1 MKLHIEDFD
10 YPFDPSLIAQ
20 YPLSKRDQSRLLVLD
35 RKTGA
40 IGHRRFFD
48 LSEYLKKGDVL
59 VLNNTRVFPC
69 RLIGKKDKTGG
80 RVELLLIKKLHGDT
94 WEVMAEGR
102 LREGTKVLLSPSSW
116 CEIVEKNA
124 SHVVAE
130 FHYLGDWETL
140 LSEIGNVPIPPY
152 IRRNPVKEDREW
164 YQTVYASEEG
174 AIAAPTAGLHFTE
187 ELLQSLISQ
196 GVITTCVTLHV
207 GAGTFRPVKVG
218 WIEGHKMSREWFD
231 VRREVAD
238 LVRDTKNRGGRIIA
252 VGTTAVRALEQAAI
266 EGEIKE
272 MKGETD
278 LFIYPGFK
286 FRIVDA
292 MITNFHLPK
301 STLLMLVMA
310 FAGRE
315 NILHAYSEAVK
326 LGYRFYSY
334 GDAMLI
340 V

>member
-35 RKTGA
+35 RKKGT
-40 IGHRRFFD
+40 IEHRRFFE
-48 LSEYLKKGDVL
+48 LSKYLKRGDLL

-69 RLIGKKDKTGG
+69 RLVGKKDETGG
-80 RVELLLIKKLHGDT
+80 RVELLLIKRLHGDT

-102 LREGTKVLLSPSSW
+102 LKQGTKVLFSPSIR
-116 CEIVEKNA
+116 CEIIEKNA
-124 SHVVAE
+124 DLVIAE
-130 FHYLGDWETL
+130 FHYHGDWEGI

-152 IRRNPVKEDREW
+152 IRRSPVEEDRVW

-187 ELLQSLISQ
+187 ELLQSLSSSGIT
-196 GVITTCVTLHV
+196 ITTITLHV
-207 GAGTFRPVKVG
+207 GAGTFRPVKVE
-218 WIEGHKMSREWFD
+218 WIEEHKMSREWFD
-231 VRREVAD
+231 VRREVVD
-238 LVRDTKNRGGRIIA
+238 LIRDTKNRGGKVVA
-252 VGTTAVRALEQAAI
+252 VGTTAVRALEQAATG
-266 EGEIKE
+266 GEIKE

-286 FRIVDA
+286 FKVVDA

-326 LGYRFYSY
+326 LRFRLYSY

-340 V
+340 I

>member
-10 YPFDPSLIAQ
+10 YPFDPLLIAQ
-20 YPLSKRDQSRLLVLD
+20 YPLSKRDQSRLLVLG
-35 RKTGA
+35 RKKGA
-40 IGHRRFFD
+40 IEHRRFFD
-48 LSEYLKKGDVL
+48 LGEYLKKGDLL
-59 VLNNTRVFPC
+59 VLNNTKVFPC
-69 RLIGKKDKTGG
+69 RIIGKKDKTGG
-80 RVELLLIKKLHGDT
+80 RVELLLIKRLHGDT

-102 LREGTKVLLSPSSW
+102 LKGGTKVRLSPSSW

-124 SHVVAE
+124 DHAVAE
-130 FHYLGDWETL
+130 FHYHGDWEGF
-140 LSEIGNVPIPPY
+140 LSGIGNVPIPPY
-152 IRRNPVKEDREW
+152 IRRSPVKEDREW

-187 ELLQSLISQ
+187 ELLRSLTSQ
-196 GVITTCVTLHV
+196 GVITACVTLHV
-207 GAGTFRPVKVG
+207 GTGTFRPVKVE
-218 WIEGHKMSREWFD
+218 WIEEHKMSREWFD
-231 VRREVAD
+231 VRREAAD

-252 VGTTAVRALEQAAI
+252 VGTTAVRALEQAAL

-272 MKGETD
+272 MKGETG

-286 FRIVDA
+286 FRAVDA

-326 LGYRFYSY
+326 LRYRFYSY

-340 V
+340 I

>member
-10 YPFDPSLIAQ
+10 CPFDPSLIAQ
-20 YPLSKRDQSRLLVLD
+20 YPLSKRDQSRLLALE
-35 RKTGA
+35 RKKGA
-40 IGHRRFFD
+40 TEHRRFSD
-48 LSEYLKKGDVL
+48 LGEYLKKGDLL
-59 VLNNTRVFPC
+59 VLNNTRVFPS

-80 RVELLLIKKLHGDT
+80 RVELLLIKRLHGDT

-102 LREGTKVLLSPSSW
+102 LKEGTKVRLSPSSW
-116 CEIVEKNA
+116 CEIIEKNA
-124 SHVVAE
+124 DRVVAE
-130 FHYLGDWETL
+130 FHYHGDWDAL
-140 LSEIGNVPIPPY
+140 LSEIGKVPIPPY
-152 IRRNPVKEDREW
+152 IRRSPVKEDREW

-187 ELLQSLISQ
+187 ELLRSLSSQ
-196 GVITTCVTLHV
+196 GVITACVTLHV
-207 GAGTFRPVKVG
+207 GTGTFRPVKVE
-218 WIEGHKMSREWFD
+218 WIEEHKMSHEWFD
-231 VRREVAD
+231 VKGEVAD
-238 LVRDTKNRGGRIIA
+238 LIRDTKKRGGKVVA

-266 EGEIKE
+266 EGEIRE
-272 MKGETD
+272 MKGETG

-286 FRIVDA
+286 FRVVDA

-326 LGYRFYSY
+326 LRYRFYSY

-340 V
+340 I